1 MAAGNG
7 AAIDGAVGG
16 TGALPA
22 SDMRLVV
29 AASAA
34 GTAFEWYDFFVF
46 VPLASIIAKNFAGGL
61 SDAGGYVFALG
72 SFAAGFA
79 FRPLG
84 ALIFGRVGDRKG
96 RKGAFLVTVSL
107 MGAATFAIGL
117 LPTYAQAGVIAPVI
131 FIGLRLLQGIALGG
145 EYGGAAIYVAEHA
158 PAHRRGFFTSWIQT
172 SAAIGLCTALLVT
185 LVTRTLLGETAF
197 AAWGWRIPFL
207 GSAGLLAIS
216 IWIRL
221 KLSESPAFK
230 RMEAAGGASKAPFKE
245 AFGEWANLKKVLVA
259 LSAMM
264 IAQGA
269 VWYCAFFYAQTFIE
283 RVVKVAPST
292 VNLIM
297 IAVVVVSAPL
307 YILFGWLS
315 DKVGRK
321 LVMTTGVV
329 FATVLLFPGFHWIV
343 ASANPAL
350 DRAQRNAPVV
360 LSADPATC
368 SLQFDLVGKAK
379 VASACDIAKSALASA
394 GASYRTLKA
403 SPGAPA
409 VLKIGEGEQVV
420 ADTRGLAPADATA
433 TRTTATGKIGSALRA
448 AGYPA
453 VADPKQVNAVGVFLV
468 LVLFTLGATAL
479 YGPMAAALVELFPTR
494 IRYTALSL
502 PYHIGTG
509 WVGGFLPATAYAMVV
524 ASGDIYFGLWYPVIG
539 GAISVVASLLFWR
552 DRRGTDLDTI

>member
-1 MAAGNG
+1 MAGANEGDEAGKG
-7 AAIDGAVGG
+7 VLAP
-16 TGALPA
+16 T
-22 SDMRLVV
+22 DMRLVV

-61 SDAGGYVFALG
+61 SEAGGYVFALG

-79 FRPLG
+79 FRPVG

-172 SAAIGLCTALLVT
+172 SAAIGLCAALLVT
-185 LVTRTLLGETAF
+185 LATRTALGEPAF
-197 AAWGWRIPFL
+197 TAWGWRIPFL
-207 GSAGLLAIS
+207 GSAGLLAVS

-230 RMEAAGGASKAPFKE
+230 RMEAAGGGSKAPFKE
-245 AFGEWANLKKVLVA
+245 AFGEWPNLRKVLIA
-259 LSAMM
+259 LFAMM
-264 IAQGA
+264 VAQGA

-315 DKVGRK
+315 DRIGRK
-321 LVMTTGVV
+321 LVMTTGVA
-329 FATVLLFPGFHWIV
+329 FATVLLFPGFHMIV
-343 ASANPAL
+343 AAANPAL
-350 DRAQRNAPVV
+350 DRAQRTAPVV
-360 LSADPATC
+360 LSADRATC
-368 SLQFDLVGKAK
+368 SLQFDIVGKAK

-394 GASYRTLKA
+394 GVSYTTLKA
-403 SPGAPA
+403 PSGAPT
-409 VLKIGEGEQVV
+409 VLKVGGGEQVI
-420 ADTRGLAPADATA
+420 ADSRGLSPPEAVAVRTAATA
-433 TRTTATGKIGSALRA
+433 KIGSALRA

-453 VADPKQVNAVGVFLV
+453 VADPAQVNAVGVVLLLLV
-468 LVLFTLGATAL
+468 FTVGATAL

-539 GAISVVASLLFWR
+539 GGISVIASVFFWR
-552 DRRGTDLDTI
+552 ERRGCDLDAI